1 MTKTKTT
8 CRDGFGDIA
17 VGAPGKY
24 FDGLPVNNGDDGDD
38 HDSDGD
44 DKVGHVPTIERAL
57 VLFTSTTDGHF
68 P

>member
-1 MTKTKTT
+1 MACLSKLS
-8 CRDGFGDIA
+8 R
-17 VGAPGKY
+17 
-24 FDGLPVNNGDDGDD
+24 NNGDDGDD